1 MAALTLAG
9 VTKVYTSRGEDV
21 QAVQD
26 FDLDIQDGE
35 FLALLGPSGCG
46 KSSTLRMVVGLEEI
60 SSGEIRFDDKR
71 VNELDPRERNV
82 AMGFENYALY
92 PNLTVR
98 DNLRFPLEIAG
109 QPEAKIVARVATI
122 SELLDI
128 GPILEQKPPELSGG
142 QQQRVSLG
150 RALVREPAAFILDEV
165 MSHVDSQLKFRML
178 DELAR
183 VHREVGRTTMYVTHD
198 QLEALAL
205 ADRIAVMNESRLQ
218 QVGTRQDLFL
228 RPANTFVASFIGEPA
243 MNLIECRFEAGKVVF
258 GDNDMQLSHPGSE
271 GLAGRDLI
279 LGCRPQHLE
288 VDANSPEM
296 RAEVTVREY
305 LGERVVYSL
314 AAGACT
320 FKAVA
325 PATSTF
331 KPGDNIG
338 CKLDLEYGVFFDAT
352 SGLLQD

>member
-1 MAALTLAG
+1 MAELVLDQVAKTYRSGSAA
-9 VTKVYTSRGEDV
+9 VH
-21 QAVQD
+21 AVQD
-26 FDLDIQDGE
+26 FNLEIKDGE

-60 SSGEIRFDDKR
+60 SGGEIRFDGKR
-71 VNELDPRERNV
+71 VNDLVPQERNV

-109 QPEAKIVARVATI
+109 ESASKITERVTYI

-128 GPILEQKPPELSGG
+128 GPILESKPTELSGG

-150 RALVREPAAFILDEV
+150 RALVRQPAAFILDEV

-178 DELAR
+178 DELAK

-205 ADRIAVMNESRLQ
+205 ADRVAVMHEAKLQ
-218 QVGTRQDLFL
+218 QVGTRQDLFH

-243 MNLIECRFEAGKVVF
+243 MNLLACTYTDGKIVF
-258 GDNDMQLSHPGSE
+258 GDNDMHLDYPATSNLNGQLIFG
-271 GLAGRDLI
+271 I
-279 LGCRPQHLE
+279 RPQNIE
-288 VDANSPEM
+288 VDAAEQQL
-296 RAEVTVREY
+296 RAEITVREY

-314 AAGACT
+314 TAGHSK

-325 PATSTF
+325 PATSTY
-331 KPGDNIG
+331 KVGDTVG
-338 CKLDLEYGVFFDAT
+338 CKVTARDCVFFDAT
-352 SGLLQD
+352 TELLIN